1 MVIRLLLSGLL
12 FISTLLVTFKGSAA
26 ELINVISIKREPYV
40 IVDNKQER
48 GLTYDLI
55 DVFNQVQDKYQFA
68 VKIIPTRRLHKHAR
82 SGNNNI
88 VIWDH
93 PDWGWKNVGVSLP
106 LVTSQDIYIAHR
118 DYVNGDQ
125 NYFDD
130 LTDKSIAAVRGYHYK
145 FNDAQARKEKKYNI
159 RYVTTDTITIK
170 MALHKRSQVALTS
183 NISLGW
189 FLRQNPAET
198 RKLVVANKIDDQFQR
213 YILTPEQSKVSIDEI
228 NQILKIAD
236 QKNLLAPVYQKYGL
250 APPKFIFKQA
260 IY

>member
-26 ELINVISIKREPYV
+26 EHINVISIKREPYV
-40 IVDNKQER
+40 IVDHKQER

-55 DVFNQVQDKYQFA
+55 DIFNQVQDKYHFA

-82 SGNNNI
+82 DGDNNI
-88 VIWDH
+88 VMWDH

-106 LVTSQDIYIAHR
+106 LVTTQDIYIAHR

-125 NYFDD
+125 SYFDD
-130 LTDKSIAAVRGYHYK
+130 LTDKSIAAVRGYHYQ
-145 FNDAQARKEKKYNI
+145 FNDAQARKENKYNI

-170 MALHKRSQVALTS
+170 MALYKRSQVALTS

-198 RKLVVANKIDDQFQR
+198 SKLVVANKIDDQFQR
-213 YILTPEQSKVSIDEI
+213 YILTPMQSKVSIDEI
-228 NQILKIAD
+228 NHILKVAD

-250 APPKFIFKQA
+250 APPNFTFQ
-260 IY
+260 